1 MASDANLIQGAYAAA
16 GSGKA
21 DLAASQGMT
30 KIGNMIAQP
39 VAKALK
45 QRRNEFKNF
54 AQWELS
60 RNPGLNDTEYADKHN
75 QLMQMKSDYLYGDS
89 LSRSQ
94 IMREMNEMKAS
105 QEGLDDAKKNFAKA
119 GDDPEGFNKEFM
131 ESERGQKIVNAMKG
145 APVWKDGVMGYEI
158 DGTFYDE
165 NGINEL
171 IQQESFDKQSS
182 NVLSGFVENIV
193 DMSKQQSV
201 GGPTDFSW
209 DENFRKI
216 KKSLVSKGTMRSLA
230 KDEII
235 PGRNFYDDFVDNL
248 QTGTYG
254 ELGLDEAMMSQM
266 DPTPEDGITYEDAT
280 RITDSLLE
288 DGQMASHY
296 ISTYYT
302 RYLEQNW
309 NGVQN
314 KAMNQGNEVPF
325 VNQEGPQNQLQG
337 TVVQGP
343 RVRNFWSVN

>member
-119 GDDPEGFNKEFM
+119 GDAPEGFNKEVM
-131 ESERGQKIVNAMKG
+131 ESERGQKIVIAM
-145 APVWKDGVMGYEI
+145 
-158 DGTFYDE
+158 
-165 NGINEL
+165 
-171 IQQESFDKQSS
+171 
-182 NVLSGFVENIV
+182 
-193 DMSKQQSV
+193 
-201 GGPTDFSW
+201 
-209 DENFRKI
+209 
-216 KKSLVSKGTMRSLA
+216 
-230 KDEII
+230 
-235 PGRNFYDDFVDNL
+235 
-248 QTGTYG
+248 
-254 ELGLDEAMMSQM
+254 
-266 DPTPEDGITYEDAT
+266 
-280 RITDSLLE
+280 
-288 DGQMASHY
+288 
-296 ISTYYT
+296 
-302 RYLEQNW
+302 
-309 NGVQN
+309 
-314 KAMNQGNEVPF
+314 
-325 VNQEGPQNQLQG
+325 
-337 TVVQGP
+337 
-343 RVRNFWSVN
+343 

>member
-16 GSGKA
+16 GSGQA

-30 KIGNMIAQP
+30 KIGNIIAQP
-39 VAKALK
+39 VIKELN
-45 QRRNEFKNF
+45 QRRTDFKNF

-60 RNPGLNDTEYADKHN
+60 RNPGLNDAEYEDKHN

-89 LSRSQ
+89 LSRSK
-94 IMREMNEMKAS
+94 IMREMNEMKAA
-105 QEGLDDAKKNFAKA
+105 QEGLDNAKKNFAQA
-119 GDDPEGFNKEFM
+119 SDDPEGFNKEFM
-131 ESERGQKIVNAMKG
+131 ESDEGKKIIEAMKG

-158 DGTFYDE
+158 DGIFYDE
-165 NGINEL
+165 NGINKL
-171 IQQESFDKQSS
+171 IEQQSFDKQSS

-193 DMSKQQSV
+193 NMSEQQSV
-201 GGPTDFSW
+201 GGPTEFSW

-216 KKSLVSKGTMRSLA
+216 KKSLVDKGTMRSLA

-254 ELGLDEAMMSQM
+254 ELGLNEEMMSQM

-280 RITDSLLE
+280 RITDSLLQDSE
-288 DGQMASHY
+288 MASHY

-314 KAMNQGNEVPF
+314 KAIRDNQVPYLF
-325 VNQEGPQNQLQG
+325 KPGPQNELQG

-343 RVRNFWSVN
+343 NGRKVWSVK